1 MLQQADVCVCDNV
14 GGGGKMIRGSE
25 DNSRNFPPRVW

>member
-1 MLQQADVCVCDNV
+1 MLKQADVCVCDNT
-14 GGGGKMIRGSE
+14 GGGKMIRGSE